1 DDTRYWSRSL
11 LTALAARTIAIE
23 LDEPQ
28 PEDFLLAGLL
38 QDIGVLAMAA
48 LLGGPYVKLYD
59 ACADPAGLHEQEDAG
74 YDFNVVQAGVQLLK
88 DWRLAEGICDSVRGS
103 HQARPAAGR
112 ADAEVAHLSACVAA
126 AACIAD
132 AWFQGTSLATF
143 GAAYKS
149 VRSFID

>member
-1 DDTRYWSRSL
+1 ISLSLSFSLHGLSSGQGDALDDTRYWSRSL

-59 ACADPAGLHEQEDAG
+59 ASADHADLLGQEDARYG
-74 YDFNVVQAGVQLLK
+74 FNHVQAG
-88 DWRLAEGICDSVRGS
+88 
-103 HQARPAAGR
+103 
-112 ADAEVAHLSACVAA
+112 
-126 AACIAD
+126 
-132 AWFQGTSLATF
+132 
-143 GAAYKS
+143 
-149 VRSFID
+149 